1 MQLVQPECFLGS
13 GSGYITLGDCMKEIG
28 YINRNEL
35 TTLKT
40 LEDKIQELKMEYN
53 ITCTN
58 MLVDVVS
65 DNIVFYKRDK
75 YDIIKE

>member
-1 MQLVQPECFLGS
+1 
-13 GSGYITLGDCMKEIG
+13 MKEIG
-28 YINRNEL
+28 YINRNDL

-40 LEDKIQELKMEYN
+40 LEDKIQELKIEYN
-53 ITCTN
+53 ITPTN